1 MVLVEVVDILAAD
14 DIDLGIPIAI
24 QTVEGSELLL
34 LLVGEVREIF
44 LYDIHAILFLFLSIY
59 IY

>member
-34 LLVGEVREIF
+34 LLVGELVARSGCGTRAGPA
-44 LYDIHAILFLFLSIY
+44 D
-59 IY
+59 

>member
-34 LLVGEVREIF
+34 LLVGEV
-44 LYDIHAILFLFLSIY
+44 LSIIVNVY
-59 IY
+59 TIFINVYKPMQR